1 MAQISTGI
9 GVLIKALA
17 LEVRAQNS
25 YFVYLK
31 ALHSTFG
38 TIVDSK

>member
-17 LEVRAQNS
+17 LEVRAQR
-25 YFVYLK
+25 LRRMMC
-31 ALHSTFG
+31 L
-38 TIVDSK
+38 